1 MKIDEFIAVMEGF
14 APSSL
19 AMEYDNVGLLIGTKR
34 QEIQNVLVALDC
46 TEKVAEEAA
55 ATGVDLVL
63 THHPV
68 FFKGIKRILLDDPET
83 AAAYTLIQNGIALY
97 AAHTNLDAASGGV
110 NDVLAEKLGLTNIRP
125 LPPENL
131 GRIGEV
137 PETTLYGFSKSVEKA
152 LDAGVSVTGNK
163 DSAVRIVA
171 VVGGGGDG
179 DIISAAKAGVNV
191 LVTGELRHH
200 HALEALQIGISVI
213 AAGHY
218 ETERVI
224 LKPLIEYLQLR
235 TFGIK
240 YNLTLVESAPL
251 WRL

>member
-1 MKIDEFIAVMEGF
+1 MPMKIDEFIAVMEGF

-97 AAHTNLDAASGGV
+97 AAQTNLDAASGGV

-131 GRIGEV
+131 GKPAAFLVHDMISDRG
-137 PETTLYGFSKSVEKA
+137 LY
-152 LDAGVSVTGNK
+152 N
-163 DSAVRIVA
+163 
-171 VVGGGGDG
+171 
-179 DIISAAKAGVNV
+179 DISLLHFTV
-191 LVTGELRHH
+191 
-200 HALEALQIGISVI
+200 LQIKN
-213 AAGHY
+213 
-218 ETERVI
+218 R
-224 LKPLIEYLQLR
+224 
-235 TFGIK
+235 
-240 YNLTLVESAPL
+240 LV
-251 WRL
+251 